1 MISQINKYIIRSGDE
16 FLILFSYFINIQS
29 GQRSLQTGSYD
40 YPDEWTGRPPSPPSE
55 KINTLNHL
63 LAIVNSDQS
72 ADIYL

>member
-29 GQRSLQTGSYD
+29 GQRSLQTGLAV
-40 YPDEWTGRPPSPPSE
+40 PPSPPSE

>member
-40 YPDEWTGRPPSPPSE
+40 YPGEWTGRTTFTTIRENQYSQSPAR
-55 KINTLNHL
+55 HC
-63 LAIVNSDQS
+63 QQ
-72 ADIYL
+72 